1 MSVDRC
7 VCCGAIIPEGTMVCP
22 DCINA
27 PAGKRTYDPMTDGA
41 IIAIRIYLQNGYQP
55 MAELAF
61 AFGGKVTIRWDDV
74 IMRNK
79 YAPGINAYT
88 LMFDERTRFTKFE
101 DHVKTKTNNH
111 GNMVHCHAEV

>member
-1 MSVDRC
+1 M
-7 VCCGAIIPEGTMVCP
+7 IL
-22 DCINA
+22 N
-27 PAGKRTYDPMTDGA
+27 DGMECSYFEA
-41 IIAIRIYLQNGYQP
+41 YRQNLQNGYQP

-101 DHVKTKTNNH
+101 DHVKTKAGNH